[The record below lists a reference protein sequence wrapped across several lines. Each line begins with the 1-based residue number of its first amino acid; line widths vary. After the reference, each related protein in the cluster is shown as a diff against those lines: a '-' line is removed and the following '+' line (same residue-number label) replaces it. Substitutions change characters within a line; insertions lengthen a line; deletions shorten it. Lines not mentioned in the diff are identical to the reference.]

1 MDGIYMKYNI
11 TGNKAKVKINDNSSI
26 NIYGKNWVPVW
37 IIAEY
42 PKFLIAEVLPHE
54 NTHGYGISWPYRI
67 TLNKS
72 DLYFKEIELKLT

>member
-1 MDGIYMKYNI
+1 MNNIYKDYNI
-11 TGNKAKVKINDNSSI
+11 TGEKVKVKINDSSLI
-26 NIYGKNWVPVW
+26 NIFGRNWIPVW

-54 NTHGYGISWPYRI
+54 NKHGQGISWPYRI